1 MLLLVTIA
9 TLLIVYVIYA
19 CTKGQV
25 RGFRLIEKD
34 EAPQA
39 FWVLILIY
47 ATVGL
52 MLLAL
57 A

>member
-1 MLLLVTIA
+1 MLLLVAIA

-19 CTKGQV
+19 YAKGEV
-25 RGFRLIEKD
+25 RGFRLIQKD

-39 FWVLILIY
+39 FWMLILLY

-52 MLLAL
+52 VMLAL